1 MKNNKKKNIVFV
13 LLLLIVGLSVGYSLL
28 STNLQINGSSKIKG
42 SSWDI
47 HFENVVINTD
57 SVELSTGDAPATI
70 QSSTTE
76 VSYTV
81 TLNKPGDFYEFMVDA
96 VNAGSVDGM
105 IDSVASKLNDTVIT
119 TLPAY
124 LDYSVSYSDGVAI
137 SPNQLL
143 KAGQSETYK
152 VRVEFKKDIENNELP
167 TTAQT
172 LTFHFEV
179 IYVQADDTAVKVPR
193 AESFADD
200 DWDIVINTLKT
211 GNISPY
217 EVGDEKEVDLGTLGK
232 HKLRIANSTTP
243 SECSTVGF
251 SQTACGVVLEFV
263 DIITTHRMNSYTSGD
278 TTTIGLNSK
287 GGWEYSDMRAFL
299 NSTTYAYE
307 NIDYSTTG
315 IYSSLPEV
323 IKNAIIDTTVV
334 SGHNRN
340 DTTNFTT
347 TDKLYL
353 LSTHEV
359 YEDVDGNTNSG
370 PDYHDTAYHNTR
382 QLDYYANLGVTM
394 GAFNNS
400 TSSFDGNYSSA
411 IKKNGTYDYYWWL
424 RSASSYSTDYFNSV
438 NSNGAFDNNFATS
451 TGGVSPAFR
460 IA

>member
-1 MKNNKKKNIVFV
+1 MKRNKKRDYLSI
-13 LLLLIVGLSVGYSLL
+13 LLLLVVGLSIGYALL
-28 STNLQINGSSKIKG
+28 QTTLTINGTSKIKG
-42 SSWDI
+42 NTWDI
-47 HFENVVINTD
+47 HFANLHVTDGSVAIGTGDSAAVIQSTNTD
-57 SVELSTGDAPATI
+57 IT
-70 QSSTTE
+70 
-76 VSYTV
+76 YTV
-81 TLNKPGDFYEFMVDA
+81 TLNEPGDFYEFTVDA
-96 VNAGSVDGM
+96 VNAGTIDGM
-105 IDSVASKLNDTVIT
+105 IESVTSKLNNNPIT

-124 LDYSVSYSDGVAI
+124 LNYSVTYSDGVAL
-137 SPNQLL
+137 SPNQYL
-143 KAGQSETYK
+143 KAGDSETYK
-152 VRVEFKKDIENNELP
+152 VRIEFKKDISSSDLP
-167 TTAQT
+167 TTVQT
-172 LTFHFEV
+172 LTLDFGV
-179 IYVQADDTAVKVPR
+179 VYVQADDNAIKVGH

-217 EVGDEKEVDLGTLGK
+217 EVGDEKEVDLGTFGK

-243 SECSTVGF
+243 EECSTEGF

-263 DIITTHRMNSYTSGD
+263 DIITTHRMNPFISGN

-299 NSTTYAYE
+299 NSTTFAYE

-334 SGHNRN
+334 SGHNSN

-359 YEDVDGNTNSG
+359 WEDVDGDTNAG
-370 PDYHDTAYHNTR
+370 IDKNDTSYYNTR
-382 QLDYYANLGVTM
+382 QLDYYKGLNVT
-394 GAFNNS
+394 
-400 TSSFDGNYSSA
+400 TSNYSNA
-411 IKKNGTYDYYWWL
+411 IKKNGTSNYYWWM
-424 RSASSYSTDYFNSV
+424 RSPRFYYLTSAFYVVNNIGGWNNSYEND
-438 NSNGAFDNNFATS
+438 
-451 TGGVSPAFR
+451 GVSPAFR

>member
-13 LLLLIVGLSVGYSLL
+13 LLLLIVGLSIGYSLL

-47 HFENVVINTD
+47 HFENVVVNTD
-57 SVELSTGDAPATI
+57 SVALTTGDVAATI

-81 TLNKPGDFYEFMVDA
+81 TLNKPGDFYEFTVDA

-105 IDSVASKLNDTVIT
+105 IDSVTSKLNDAVIT

-137 SPNQLL
+137 SPNQYL
-143 KAGQSETYK
+143 KAGKSETYK
-152 VRVEFKKDIENNELP
+152 VRVEFKKDIENSELP

-179 IYVQADDTAVKVPR
+179 VYVQADENAVEVLHPD
-193 AESFADD
+193 SFADD

-211 GNISPY
+211 GNIAPY

-243 SECSTVGF
+243 EECSTEGF

-263 DIITTHRMNSYTSGD
+263 DIITTHNMNPSGEYKGTNYQYGWNVD
-278 TTTIGLNSK
+278 GWPASSMRTYVNNDIYNALPTT
-287 GGWEYSDMRAFL
+287 
-299 NSTTYAYE
+299 
-307 NIDYSTTG
+307 
-315 IYSSLPEV
+315 

-334 SGHNRN
+334 SGHGS
-340 DTTNFTT
+340 TTGETNFTS

-359 YEDVDGNTNSG
+359 WEDVDENTSSG
-370 PDYHDTAYHNTR
+370 IDYYDTAYHNTR
-382 QLDYYANLGVTM
+382 QLDYYANLGVTV
-394 GAFNNS
+394 GGYNNS

-411 IKKNGTYDYYWWL
+411 IKKNGTSDSWWWL
-424 RSASSYSTDYFNSV
+424 RSADFYNADGFGNV
-438 NSNGAFDNNFATS
+438 RNNGIWSNGSANGTY
-451 TGGVSPAFR
+451 GVSPAFR

>member
-13 LLLLIVGLSVGYSLL
+13 LLLLIVGLSIGYSLL

-47 HFENVVINTD
+47 HFENVVVNTD
-57 SVELSTGDAPATI
+57 SVALTTGDVAATI

-81 TLNKPGDFYEFMVDA
+81 TLNKPGDFYEFTVDA

-105 IDSVASKLNDTVIT
+105 IDSVTSKLNDAVIT

-143 KAGQSETYK
+143 KAGESETYK
-152 VRVEFKKDIENNELP
+152 VRVEFKKDIENSELP

-179 IYVQADDTAVKVPR
+179 VYVQADNTAVERPVPP
-193 AESFADD
+193 FADS
-200 DWDIVINTLKT
+200 DWDTIINTIKSKNSC
-211 GNISPY
+211 GSYN
-217 EVGDEKEVDLGTLGK
+217 VGDSKEIDMGTFGT
-232 HKLRIANSTTP
+232 HTLRIANCTKPT
-243 SECSTVGF
+243 ECSIEGF

-263 DIITTHRMNSYTSGD
+263 DIITTHNMNPVGEY
-278 TTTIGLNSK
+278 K
-287 GGWEYSDMRAFL
+287 GVTYNFGWNVDGWPASEMR
-299 NSTTYAYE
+299 TYV
-307 NIDYSTTG
+307 NND
-315 IYSSLPEV
+315 IYNALPVV

-334 SGHNRN
+334 SGHGS
-340 DTTNFTT
+340 TTGETNFTS

-359 YEDVDGNTNSG
+359 FENVDGNTS
-370 PDYHDTAYHNTR
+370 DRDTAYHNTR
-382 QLDYYANLGVTM
+382 QLDYYKGLNVT
-394 GAFNNS
+394 
-400 TSSFDGNYSSA
+400 TSNYSSA
-411 IKKNGTYDYYWWL
+411 SKKNGTSRLSWWL
-424 RSASSYSTDYFNSV
+424 RSAHSTTANSFNVVSM
-438 NSNGAFDNNFATS
+438 NGSWGITDART
-451 TGGVSPAFR
+451 TRGVSPAFR

>member
-57 SVELSTGDAPATI
+57 SVELSTGDVPATI

-81 TLNKPGDFYEFMVDA
+81 TLNKPGDFYEFTVDA

-179 IYVQADDTAVKVPR
+179 IYVQADDTAVKVPH

-211 GNISPY
+211 GNIAPY
-217 EVGDEKEVDLGTLGK
+217 EVGDEKEVDLGTFGK

-243 SECSTVGF
+243 TECSTEGF

-263 DIITTHRMNSYTSGD
+263 DIITTHRMNPYTNGD

-287 GGWEYSDMRAFL
+287 GGWEYSDMRSYL

-334 SGHNRN
+334 SGHNSN
-340 DTTNFTT
+340 DTTNFTS

-359 YEDVDGNTNSG
+359 WEDVDGNTSSG
-370 PDYHDTAYHNTR
+370 IDRYDTAYNNTR
-382 QLDYYANLGVTM
+382 Q
-394 GAFNNS
+394 
-400 TSSFDGNYSSA
+400 
-411 IKKNGTYDYYWWL
+411 
-424 RSASSYSTDYFNSV
+424 
-438 NSNGAFDNNFATS
+438 
-451 TGGVSPAFR
+451 
-460 IA
+460 